1 MTLKELQPQLLALSS
16 VEKAQAIQFLLQNL
30 SYNLQGIEKTAGV
43 CGGDACIRS
52 TRIPVWLLV
61 SYRQQGTS
69 DAKILDAYPSLTA
82 IDLANAW
89 MYAES
94 HPEEIEIAIRRN
106 EED

>member
-1 MTLKELQPQLLALSS
+1 MTLKDPEPQLLALSPT
-16 VEKAQAIQFLLQNL
+16 EKSQALQLILNSLLN
-30 SYNLQGIEKTAGV
+30 SWHGIEKTLNV

-52 TRIPVWLLV
+52 TRIPVWLIV

-69 DAKILDAYPSLTA
+69 DAKILAAYPSLTA

-89 MYAES
+89 TYTEA

>member
-1 MTLKELQPQLLALSS
+1 MTLQELQPQLLALSS
-16 VEKAQAIQFLLQNL
+16 VQKAQAIQFLLQNL
-30 SYNLQGIEKTAGV
+30 SFSIQGIEKTSGV
-43 CGGDACIRS
+43 CGGEACIRS

-61 SYRQQGTS
+61 SYQQQGTS

-89 MYAES
+89 MYAEA
-94 HPEEIEIAIRRN
+94 HPEEIEIAIRKN